1 MDIKRE
7 IGEVLK
13 SYPLLAYDKDK
24 NELKGELYIT
34 NSDSYELRIEL
45 TPYPRFFPN
54 VYEVNERIPNKPDR
68 HIYTNT
74 GSFCFTTTAKSQVF
88 LGTKIKTLTLFIK
101 EIVVPYLQNNSYYE
115 IKRKYK
121 TDEYSHD
128 SSGVIEGY
136 RDILQI
142 DDDLKIAQIIV
153 RRIEGE
159 KLKIHYP
166 CYCGSRLT
174 MKKCFSGKHDLAYR
188 NFKKIEKEVLYSD
201 LENHFSPYLK
211 AQGIIKQ

>member
-1 MDIKRE
+1 MDIKKE
-7 IGEVLK
+7 IGEVLE
-13 SYPLLAYDKDK
+13 SYPLLAYDEEK
-24 NELKGELYIT
+24 NELIGELYIT
-34 NSDSYELRIEL
+34 NSDSYEIRVDL
-45 TPYPRFFPN
+45 TPYPRLFPN
-54 VYEVNERIPNKPDR
+54 VYEVDGRIPNKPDR

-88 LGTKIKTLTLFIK
+88 LNTKIKTLTLFIK

-142 DDDLKIAQIIV
+142 DDDLKIAQIMV

-159 KLKIHYP
+159 KLKIHHY
-166 CYCGSRLT
+166 CYCGSRAH
-174 MKKCFSGKHDLAYR
+174 MKKCTSGNHDKAYR
-188 NFKKIEKEVLYSD
+188 EFKKIEKEILYSD
-201 LENHFSPYLK
+201 LQSHFSPYLK
-211 AQGIIKQ
+211 AKGIIK